1 MGTITL
7 GGKEYPILFD
17 FNVVEKIQ
25 KRYCA
30 KGGLDAFGD
39 ELGMTGELKWVLA
52 LLMNEGAEFEA
63 KQTNSKAER
72 YTPDQVGMIMTVA
85 DFREGKIGE
94 MLVDAFRESVGDT
107 GNLGAEEM
115 EKIGAS
121 MIMEILAKSQRA

>member
-7 GGKEYPILFD
+7 GGKEYPIRFD

-39 ELGMTGELKWVLA
+39 EMGMTGELKWVLA

-63 KQTNSKAER
+63 QQTNSKAER
-72 YTPDQVGMIMTVA
+72 YTADQVGVLMSIA
-85 DFREGKIGE
+85 DFRTGKIGE
-94 MLVDAFRESVGDT
+94 VLIKEFNESLGDT